1 MMRKLLATEFH
12 DFSKKVMEKAVIGE
26 KKQQIENGSLE
37 RSRN

>member
-1 MMRKLLATEFH
+1 MMRKLLTTEFH

-26 KKQQIENGSLE
+26 KKQQMEKGDLE